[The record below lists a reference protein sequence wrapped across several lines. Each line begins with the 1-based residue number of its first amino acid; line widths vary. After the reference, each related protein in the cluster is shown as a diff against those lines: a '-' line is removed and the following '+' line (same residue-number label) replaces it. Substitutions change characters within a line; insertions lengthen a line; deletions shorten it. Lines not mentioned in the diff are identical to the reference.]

1 MKHTEPSSNASAGNY
16 TDVDKKVG
24 ILTFIYRCIFCV
36 CMYSVLNNQTRIR
49 SAILQQLKDLK
60 SLKDDG
66 VLDENEFS
74 SQKDKLLAELTT
86 L

>member
-1 MKHTEPSSNASAGNY
+1 
-16 TDVDKKVG
+16 
-24 ILTFIYRCIFCV
+24 
-36 CMYSVLNNQTRIR
+36 MYSVLNNQTRIR